1 MSEMSDP
8 TKAIAAAAPV
18 GPPTP
23 PPSVRVGTVTY
34 RVTDDPDEWIRKEH
48 AEQDKSKLGRTE
60 HREATIW
67 LDPDAAPT
75 VKRQTLW
82 HEVMHALAGEF
93 NGVFVPTGKYA
104 DKSPRELFHLLGQF
118 AAECGDVQRQTLWHE
133 VLHAAHW
140 TVMGSPNWQGLGEDN
155 DSREETVIKM
165 WEHPTLAVLRDN
177 PALVRYLMGDA

>member
-1 MSEMSDP
+1 MSEP
-8 TKAIAAAAPV
+8 TIKAVAMAAPV

-23 PPSVRVGTVTY
+23 PPSIRVGTVTY

-82 HEVMHALAGEF
+82 HEVMHALA
-93 NGVFVPTGKYA
+93 
-104 DKSPRELFHLLGQF
+104 F
-118 AAECGDVQRQTLWHE
+118 AVMGAR
-133 VLHAAHW
+133 HW
-140 TVMGSPNWQGLGEDN
+140 TNLGETADE
-155 DSREETVIKM
+155 REEAVILA

-177 PALVRYLMGDA
+177 PALVQYLMGDA